1 MKSNRERVISVIY
14 ITSQILIRTTR
25 MKIQKKYFIIT
36 MVIVL
41 IFMLSGCSEEDDD
54 TTGYSTDSTS
64 YVDESET
71 YTEAEIETSGPI
83 SQGTQL
89 NMTAVTPI
97 SMELEYYDGSFFS
110 MQIPKGWTIDYT
122 GEYENFGFRLYDPA
136 DPGRQIFFYGNMSPF
151 LKSVDGKQAWA
162 SYIAGGGFAQS
173 QVYADAPVLSPA
185 TTEQFFYTFNE
196 FAALANNYGINHSF
210 PYFSDLE
217 IVESM
222 TRNSPAASISED
234 DSIVRGLFTQ
244 NGVPYE
250 GLFAASVVDAMSSYM
265 YNVDAGYYT
274 VYLVTG
280 ITAPAD
286 EFYLYEDIL
295 AQSLA
300 SFQFAESYVQNGV
313 NQNGWET
320 NAALQIA
327 QTLSEAYDS
336 YNQAWSNR
344 QVVNDVLS
352 QKRSDATLSYDRLY
366 DTVTGDVYRA
376 EVGFFDEYDIH
387 REEYANPN
395 LQMVPEDGYELYNK
409 AISAYIYK

>member
-1 MKSNRERVISVIY
+1 MKSQKESLAIS
-14 ITSQILIRTTR
+14 
-25 MKIQKKYFIIT
+25 M
-36 MVIVL
+36 
-41 IFMLSGCSEEDDD
+41 IFLLLLMFTGCADKNN
-54 TTGYSTDSTS
+54 TNDSATETTS
-64 YVDESET
+64 YMNENQTVAETESET
-71 YTEAEIETSGPI
+71 TVPI
-83 SQGTQL
+83 NQGTEF
-89 NMTAVTPI
+89 NMTAATSI
-97 SMELEYYDGSFFS
+97 SIELEYYDGYFFT
-110 MQIPKGWTIDYT
+110 MQIPKGWTLDYT

-136 DPGRQIFFYGNMSPF
+136 NPVRQIFFYGNMSPF
-151 LKSVDGKQAWA
+151 LKSMEGKQAWEA
-162 SYIAGGGFAQS
+162 YINGGGFAQS
-173 QVYADAPVLSPA
+173 QIYADAPVLAPA
-185 TTEQFFYTFNE
+185 TTEQFFYTFND
-196 FAALANNYGINHSF
+196 FAALANQYGINHAF

-234 DSIVRGLFTQ
+234 DSIVRGLFTWE
-244 NGVPYE
+244 GVPCE
-250 GLFAASVVDAMSSYM
+250 GLFAASVVDAMTSYM

-280 ITAPAD
+280 ITAPSD

-300 SFQFAESYVQNGV
+300 SFQFTESYIQDGV

-320 NAALQIA
+320 DAALQIA

-336 YNQAWSNR
+336 YNQAWSDR

-366 DTVTGDVYRA
+366 DTETGDLYRA

-395 LQMVPEDGYELYNK
+395 LQMVPEDGYDLYSK
-409 AISAYIYK
+409 PITGYIYK